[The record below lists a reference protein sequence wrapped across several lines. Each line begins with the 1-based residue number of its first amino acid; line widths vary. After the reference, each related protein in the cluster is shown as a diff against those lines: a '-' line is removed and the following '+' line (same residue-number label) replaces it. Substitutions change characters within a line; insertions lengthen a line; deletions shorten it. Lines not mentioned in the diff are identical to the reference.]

1 MKQLIK
7 TWEDV
12 STVLEEINRIEK
24 EYQEQGYRTK
34 RIMNCIQ
41 LILDDGYVEIWWE
54 NGAIWQ
60 EIKEFNSDQELNH

>member
-7 TWEDV
+7 RHDDAITA
-12 STVLEEINRIEK
+12 LEEIKRIEK

-41 LILDDGYVEIWWE
+41 LIFDDGYVEIWWE
-54 NGAIWQ
+54 DGCIWQ
-60 EIKEFNSDQELNH
+60 KVVEGNPAE